1 MMKRRNWT
9 REELILAFNLYCKL
23 PFGSLH
29 SRNPR
34 IIVLS
39 KIIGRTP
46 NAVAFKLTNF
56 ASFDPYL
63 QSRGIKGM
71 KNAGKMD
78 KEVWN
83 EFANNWE
90 DLIFESENI
99 LAKLQGKNKILS
111 DTESISIDNLD
122 GEDKCREIK
131 TRVNQR
137 FFRQVILNNYS
148 HRCAICNIN
157 IPDLLIAGHIIPWS
171 ANKKERLNPQNGIC
185 FCSLHDK
192 AFDRGLIGI
201 NDDYKV
207 VISQDLNKMRNENY
221 FSIYFG
227 NFQNKP
233 INLPEKFLPRRDFLQ
248 FHINNILR

>member
-1 MMKRRNWT
+1 MKRRNWT

-34 IIVLS
+34 IIELS

-46 NAVAFKLTNF
+46 NAVALKLTNF

-63 QSRGIKGM
+63 QGRGIKGM
-71 KNAGKMD
+71 RNAGKMD
-78 KEVWN
+78 KEVWS
-83 EFANNWE
+83 EFANNWG

-99 LAKLQGKNKILS
+99 LAKLQGKDEILS
-111 DTESISIDNLD
+111 DTESVPIDKLD
-122 GEDKCREIK
+122 SEDKYREIK

-148 HRCAICNIN
+148 YRCAICNIN

-185 FCSLHDK
+185 LCSLHDK

-201 NDDYKV
+201 NEDYKI
-207 VISQDLNKMRNENY
+207 VISNDLNKMRNESY

-227 NFQNKP
+227 NFRNKP
-233 INLPEKFLPRRDFLQ
+233 INLPEKFLPRVDFLQ
-248 FHINNILR
+248 FHITNILG

>member
-34 IIVLS
+34 IIGLS
-39 KIIGRTP
+39 KIIERTP
-46 NAVAFKLTNF
+46 NAVALKLTNF

-78 KEVWN
+78 KGVWN
-83 EFANNWE
+83 EFVNNWE

-99 LAKLQGKNKILS
+99 LATLQGKNKILS
-111 DTESISIDNLD
+111 DTESISIDKLD
-122 GEDKCREIK
+122 NEDKYRKIK

-148 HRCAICNIN
+148 YRCAICNIN

-201 NDDYKV
+201 NEDYKI
-207 VISQDLNKMRNENY
+207 VISRDLNKMRNENY

-233 INLPEKFLPRRDFLQ
+233 INLPEKFLPRIDFLQ

>member
-1 MMKRRNWT
+1 MKRRNWT

-39 KIIGRTP
+39 KIIERTP
-46 NAVAFKLTNF
+46 NAVALKLTNF

-99 LAKLQGKNKILS
+99 LAKFQGKNKILS

-122 GEDKCREIK
+122 GEDKYREIK

-148 HRCAICNIN
+148 CRCAICNIN

-185 FCSLHDK
+185 L
-192 AFDRGLIGI
+192 G
-201 NDDYKV
+201 
-207 VISQDLNKMRNENY
+207 Q
-221 FSIYFG
+221 
-227 NFQNKP
+227 
-233 INLPEKFLPRRDFLQ
+233 PELVW
-248 FHINNILR
+248 

>member
-1 MMKRRNWT
+1 MKRRNWT

-39 KIIGRTP
+39 KIIERTP
-46 NAVAFKLTNF
+46 NAVALKLTNF

-90 DLIFESENI
+90 DLIYESENI
-99 LAKLQGKNKILS
+99 LARLQGKNKILS

-122 GEDKCREIK
+122 GEDKYREIK

-148 HRCAICNIN
+148 CRCAICNIN

-207 VISQDLNKMRNENY
+207 VISHDLNKMRNENY

-233 INLPEKFLPRRDFLQ
+233 INLPEKFLPRIDFLQ

>member
-34 IIVLS
+34 IIELS
-39 KIIGRTP
+39 EIIGRTS
-46 NAVAFKLTNF
+46 NAVALKLTNF

-71 KNAGKMD
+71 KNTGKMD

-83 EFANNWE
+83 EFENNWGE
-90 DLIFESENI
+90 LIFESENI
-99 LAKLQGKNKILS
+99 LAKLQGKDKILP
-111 DTESISIDNLD
+111 DTESISIDKLD
-122 GEDKCREIK
+122 NEDKYREIK

-148 HRCAICNIN
+148 YRCAICNIN

-192 AFDRGLIGI
+192 AFDRGLIGVNEDFKI
-201 NDDYKV
+201 
-207 VISQDLNKMRNENY
+207 VISNDLNKMRNESY

-227 NFQNKP
+227 NFRNKP
-233 INLPEKFLPRRDFLQ
+233 INLPEKFLPRIDFLQ
-248 FHINNILR
+248 FHINNILK